1 MLPSLIAVAPLA
13 FSGRASSYPGAAWL
27 APRIHHSPDCLH
39 KTGWHDV
46 AGALTFK
53 GTHHVFQG
61 CPASGGWS
69 HASSTDLV
77 HWKDLGLG
85 PVALNETFAGM
96 ESDITPCSGFAAVND
111 DGVPCAGF
119 RQCGSSKGTTEL
131 NPAAHAWDVP
141 MEVRCATNELLT
153 TWSVPQWWNPI
164 YYYRASARASR
175 IPSLAAC
182 RCSGLDPCRAAGCHT
197 TRCGRG
203 RIPTASGTTG

>member
-1 MLPSLIAVAPLA
+1 MLPSLIAVPPLA

-96 ESDITPCSGFAAVND
+96 ENDALRRCVARAAVRS
-111 DGVPCAGF
+111 CAGAST
-119 RQCGSSKGTTEL
+119 RVMK
-131 NPAAHAWDVP
+131 
-141 MEVRCATNELLT
+141 LL
-153 TWSVPQWWNPI
+153 
-164 YYYRASARASR
+164 SAL
-175 IPSLAAC
+175 IEFLLIQP
-182 RCSGLDPCRAAGCHT
+182 
-197 TRCGRG
+197 
-203 RIPTASGTTG
+203 